1 MIKYLFFDLDGTL
14 TDPFEGITRSV
25 EYALNRYGIEVEDRR
40 TLAPFIGP
48 PLADSFMKYYG
59 FTREMAFEAI
69 DVYRERFR
77 DIGLFE
83 NEVYDGIPEML
94 DTLAKAG
101 ARIILATSKPRIFS
115 QRILE
120 HFDLAD
126 YFTLI
131 DGSELDGTRVNKDE
145 VIAHALE
152 VLGCEKSEVVMIGDR
167 LHDIHGAKKN
177 ALESIG
183 VLWGYGS
190 RDELIEAGADSI
202 AETIAELTEMLI
214 NLIGGER

>member
-25 EYALNRYGIEVEDRR
+25 EYALERYGITVDDRR

-48 PLADSFMKYYG
+48 PLADSFIKYYG
-59 FTREMAFEAI
+59 FSRERAFEAI

-83 NEVYDGIPEML
+83 NEMYPGISEML
-94 DTLAKAG
+94 DALVKAG
-101 ARIILATSKPRIFS
+101 AKIVLATSKPRIFAE
-115 QRILE
+115 RILD
-120 HFDLAD
+120 HFDLAK

-152 VLGCEKSEVVMIGDR
+152 ALGCEKSEAVMIGDR

-177 ALESIG
+177 GLESIG

-190 RDELIEAGADSI
+190 REELTEAGADRI
-202 AETIAELTEMLI
+202 AETVDELTETLI
-214 NLIGGER
+214 RLIGGDQ